1 MMSVNTFGAMTLTKR
16 HDEAIMAPAI
26 VTARQPYLLT
36 KEDEIGP
43 GKKKQAKK
51 ESWVRLKLR
60 QNVADLIL
68 YIYIIFLCI
77 YLNIMSYRTLATISK
92 MYTRFLR

>member
-43 GKKKQAKK
+43 GKKK
-51 ESWVRLKLR
+51 
-60 QNVADLIL
+60 
-68 YIYIIFLCI
+68 
-77 YLNIMSYRTLATISK
+77 
-92 MYTRFLR
+92 